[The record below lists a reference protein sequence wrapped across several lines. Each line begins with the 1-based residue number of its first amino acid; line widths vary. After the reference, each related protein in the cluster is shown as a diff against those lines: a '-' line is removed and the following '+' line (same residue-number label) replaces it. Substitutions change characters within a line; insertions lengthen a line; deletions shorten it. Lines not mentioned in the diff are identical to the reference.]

1 MSKKLY
7 KSKSNFT
14 LKRLHQSGSYGNIYE
29 RDYTTIVPSIST
41 PGGQIPIYGSPS
53 FKLSTSNVLNRQ
65 KKYNY
70 GDWLGNG
77 TGNTWTL
84 NNMPEPNK
92 KSSKILLKPH
102 TRRLTDFAC
111 YGSAYELI
119 RASITNIISNFPAEL
134 YVTNKTIEESG
145 ILNII
150 NISSDLY
157 QDFYGNDSNYVFID
171 NPFNIDL
178 LQNAIPDDSMVSP
191 LRYINTSY
199 EKYEIIKDGN
209 KINIT
214 NWDLSAISSE
224 KECLEDGDL
233 IATININGEN
243 FDNIADIYCYYYANS
258 VIFICSKNLIDYRIR
273 PKEEYIEDF
282 FNNLNDFEK
291 VLLNRETGYVSK
303 FETYY
308 EDEEKG
314 WTVSENSYEWLTSD
328 GGWNISL
335 KGIGYNSYIDSLS
348 NLALGYDELYT
359 NAIWRDMVHESI
371 SNMDSTINLE
381 DTDISTG
388 KIKQTL
394 NIIGRQFDEI
404 KKYIDNIKNTNT
416 ITYDQN
422 QNIPDY
428 FLSDN
433 LNLSGFEVKD
443 ILNEIPNNIK
453 TDSMYD
459 SRKIGFSVSDANNE
473 FMRRLSLNSKGIFSK
488 KGTKQS
494 IEELMAIFG
503 YHSTDWLKSY
513 YGGLP
518 HEMCRKAFII
528 NEYVDNITGYSGFDK
543 NIDKKEYA
551 YIIEQLNA
559 KKDTFSNED
568 SNNPDGVID
577 EYQGIAVAEV
587 MDCIVPWFDK
597 NKKYDNDIYFQNN
610 GGWGKK
616 THYECYEEVTLATTT
631 DLNITEINDSILP
644 NYKVS
649 EYIKYKNKYYQWTRT
664 VLTGDT
670 YERTISK
677 INYVTNKEELYTL
690 LYSTLK
696 NGDIY
701 YAEEDKKYYIL
712 NDIDNFNY
720 ESGWTVTS
728 NVTEDKIIENN
739 KGNNPHSGD
748 YDSGK
753 KYQDFIR
760 YPLSG
765 VSACYVALNE
775 QPQWAHSN
783 NTLHVTE
790 IPTTKKEKNYLVKD
804 GIYYVWVETNNLGFN
819 MAVDNIDG
827 LKVKQYINNSNDYQ
841 NLRDR
846 EIDNSNNPV
855 NLIDNTNIENISFS
869 ILNNK
874 RLNIIFDAAHM
885 EFIEKDILPYLKQI
899 IPSTTIFTYGFE
911 HIDGNELKLAEEHES
926 VCNERICSVFSV
938 TD

>member
-53 FKLSTSNVLNRQ
+53 FKLTTSNVLNKQ

-70 GDWLGNG
+70 GNWLGNG

-84 NNMPEPNK
+84 NNIPEPNK

-119 RASITNIISNFPAEL
+119 KTSITNIISNFPAEL
-134 YVTNKTIEESG
+134 YVSNQTIKESG
-145 ILNII
+145 ILEILKEDCYLRKEYYE
-150 NISSDLY
+150 ISD
-157 QDFYGNDSNYVFID
+157 DYVFID

-178 LQNAIPDDSMVSP
+178 LQNEIPEDSTVSP
-191 LRYINTSY
+191 LRYINVSF
-199 EKYEIIKDGN
+199 EKYEIIKDEN
-209 KINIT
+209 KIDIS
-214 NWDLSAISSE
+214 NWEVSAVTSE

-233 IATININGEN
+233 IASINIDGKD
-243 FDNIADIYCYYYANS
+243 FDDIANIFCFYYADK
-258 VIFICSKNLIDYRIR
+258 IIYICNKNLIDYRIR
-273 PKEEYIEDF
+273 PKEEYIEEF

-291 VLLNRETGYVSK
+291 VLLNRETGYSSK

-314 WTVSENSYEWLTSD
+314 WVVSENTYKWLTSSGD
-328 GGWNISL
+328 WNLSL
-335 KGIGYNSYIDSLS
+335 KGIGYNSYIESLS

-359 NAIWRDMVHESI
+359 NTIWRDMTHESI

-381 DTDISTG
+381 DSDISTG

-404 KKYIDNIKNTNT
+404 KKYIDNIKNTNS

-422 QNIPDY
+422 QNAPDY

-433 LNLSGFEVKD
+433 LNLTGFEVKD
-443 ILNEIPNNIK
+443 ILNDIPDNIK
-453 TDSMYD
+453 TNTLYN
-459 SRKIGFSVSDANNE
+459 SRKIGFSASDANSE
-473 FMRRLSLNSKGIFSK
+473 FMRRLSLNSKSILSK

-503 YHSTDWLKSY
+503 FHSTDWLKSY

-528 NEYVDNITGYSGFDK
+528 DEYVDNITDYSGFSN
-543 NIDKKEYA
+543 NIDKKEYP
-551 YIIEQLNA
+551 YIIQQLNA

-587 MDCIVPWFDK
+587 MNYIVPWFDK

-616 THYECYEEVTLATTT
+616 THYECYEEIEINNTKNLI
-631 DLNITEINDSILP
+631 ITEINSTTLP

-649 EYIKYKNKYYQWTRT
+649 EYIKFNDKYYQWIRT

-701 YAEEDKKYYIL
+701 YVEEDKKYYIL
-712 NDIDNFNY
+712 NDVDNFNY
-720 ESGWTVTS
+720 GSGWTETS
-728 NVTEDKIIENN
+728 NVTEEKIIESN

-775 QPQWAHSN
+775 TPANISN
-783 NTLHVTE
+783 TFNVDE
-790 IPTTKKEKNYLVKD
+790 IPTTKYGRYDYLVKD
-804 GIYYVWVETNNLGFN
+804 GIYYMWVETNNLGFN
-819 MAVDNIDG
+819 MTVDNIDS
-827 LKVKQYINNSNDYQ
+827 LKVKQYINNFNNYE
-841 NLRDR
+841 NLRIR
-846 EIDNSNNPV
+846 NFNSETEPR
-855 NLIDNTNIENISFS
+855 NLFDDTNIENTSFS

-911 HIDGNELKLAEEHES
+911 HIDGLEPELVQEYGS
-926 VCNERICSVFSV
+926 ICNERICPVFSV
-938 TD
+938 TE